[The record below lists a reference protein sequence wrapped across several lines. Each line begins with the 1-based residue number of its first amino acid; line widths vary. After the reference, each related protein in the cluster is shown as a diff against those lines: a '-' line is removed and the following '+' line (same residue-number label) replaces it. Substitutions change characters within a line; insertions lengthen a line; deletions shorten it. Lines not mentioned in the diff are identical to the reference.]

1 MTNRIQLPNGVI
13 DLPDGQDPQLYLL
26 GRITQSQED
35 MRRGLDLLRREVR
48 DLRETAVGRIGGVEA
63 GLKILGTRFTMQ
75 VKSCGE
81 RMEKEEAFRRPWYT
95 AVVGAVV
102 AAAAGLLGALAS
114 LVLRG
119 GTQ

>member
-1 MTNRIQLPNGVI
+1 
-13 DLPDGQDPQLYLL
+13 
-26 GRITQSQED
+26 
-35 MRRGLDLLRREVR
+35 
-48 DLRETAVGRIGGVEA
+48 LRETAVGKIGGAEMARLPVEA

-75 VKSCGE
+75 VKTCGE
-81 RMEKEEAFRRPWYT
+81 RREASLLALERSEAFRRPWYT

>member
-1 MTNRIQLPNGVI
+1 MPNRIQLPGGVI

-35 MRRGLDLLRREVR
+35 MRRSLDLLRREVR
-48 DLRETAVGRIGGVEA
+48 DLQETAFGRISSAET
-63 GLKILGTRFTMQ
+63 GLKMLRTRFNLQ
-75 VKSCGE
+75 VLECRNRTE
-81 RMEKEEAFRRPWYT
+81 NEEALRRPWYT

-119 GTQ
+119 GAQ